1 MLGRRRLNA
10 SHCASARSPL
20 FPRRIAS
27 FERLVVRLKDDSLHW
42 LIFRKAVIRDL
53 HDKEAT
59 THGIGTTRIYPIGGP
74 PSTPQPPA
82 NLSAASAPTPLMATL
97 FRLLAESNLAA
108 RLALLWTRTVS
119 KANNNST
126 CSTCRTRSTPSR

>member
-20 FPRRIAS
+20 FPRRIVS
-27 FERLVVRLKDDSLHW
+27 FERLVVRLKDDSVDW
-42 LIFRKAVIRDL
+42 LMFRKAVIRDL

-74 PSTPQPPA
+74 PSTPQSLCSKRPNA
-82 NLSAASAPTPLMATL
+82 ADGDIVQAAS
-97 FRLLAESNLAA
+97 RE
-108 RLALLWTRTVS
+108 
-119 KANNNST
+119 
-126 CSTCRTRSTPSR
+126 

>member
-27 FERLVVRLKDDSLHW
+27 FERLVVRLKDDSVHW
-42 LIFRKAVIRDL
+42 LMFREAVIRDP

-59 THGIGTTRIYPIGGP
+59 THGIGTTRIYSIGVP
-74 PSTPQPPA
+74 PSTPPNPSQSLCSKRPNA
-82 NLSAASAPTPLMATL
+82 ADGDIVQAAS
-97 FRLLAESNLAA
+97 RE
-108 RLALLWTRTVS
+108 
-119 KANNNST
+119 
-126 CSTCRTRSTPSR
+126 